1 MRSGTTG
8 HCRLDEPVAVP
19 IRHKGDEQAA
29 GSDRPGI
36 LGGTVQGHVSAD
48 QLAADGCCDLRCPK
62 PHGASPYDAGVPTRR
77 RLVVLFGGRS
87 AEHDVS
93 CMSARHVLAAVD
105 TDRYEV
111 VPVGIG
117 RDGRWSLA
125 ADAATALADGRVEAL
140 GDRLDPTGP
149 SWDPLPRLAGLAAD
163 GPVAVFPLVHGPLGE
178 DGTLQ
183 GLLELADVPY
193 VGSGVLGSA
202 LAMDK
207 LVAREVLA
215 HHGIP
220 QARYRGLHVDRLDE
234 PGSAGHRAL
243 LEELL
248 ADLGPSVFVKPA
260 NLGSS
265 VGVSRASDPDSLA
278 ASLAAAATYDEWIVV
293 EEAVTGREIELAV
306 LGDRVPQ
313 VSGPGEIRPGDAFY
327 SYADKY
333 ETDAAELIDD
343 PDLDPATVVGFQE
356 LAARAFIA
364 LRCSGMARVDFF
376 LAEDG
381 RMLLNEVNTIP
392 GFTSIS
398 MYPRLWLRAGLS
410 YSGLI
415 DRLVDIAVERH
426 ARRRHNTER

>member
-1 MRSGTTG
+1 M
-8 HCRLDEPVAVP
+8 VV
-19 IRHKGDEQAA
+19 
-29 GSDRPGI
+29 
-36 LGGTVQGHVSAD
+36 
-48 QLAADGCCDLRCPK
+48 
-62 PHGASPYDAGVPTRR
+62 RR

-105 TDRYEV
+105 TGRYEV
-111 VPVGIG
+111 IPVGIDTNG
-117 RDGRWSLA
+117 HWSLA
-125 ADAATALADGRVEAL
+125 ADAATALADGRVEDL
-140 GDRLDPTGP
+140 GDSLDPTGP
-149 SWDPLPRLAGLAAD
+149 SWDPLPRLAELAAD

-207 LVAREVLA
+207 LAAREVLA

-220 QARYRGLHVDRLDE
+220 QARYRGLHADRLAD
-234 PGSAGHRAL
+234 PGSPGHRAL

-248 ADLGPSVFVKPA
+248 TDLGPSVFVKPA

-265 VGVSRASDPDSLA
+265 VGVSQASDP
-278 ASLAAAATYDEWIVV
+278 ASLDVALASAATYDEWIVV
-293 EEAVTGREIELAV
+293 EEAVSGREIELAV

-343 PDLDPATVVGFQE
+343 PDLEPSVAVSFQE

-376 LAEDG
+376 LADDG

-392 GFTSIS
+392 GFTAIS
-398 MYPRLWLRAGLS
+398 MYPRLWLKAGLS

-415 DRLVDIAVERH
+415 DQLVDLAVERH
-426 ARRRHNTER
+426 ARRRRNTGR

>member
-1 MRSGTTG
+1 M
-8 HCRLDEPVAVP
+8 VA
-19 IRHKGDEQAA
+19 
-29 GSDRPGI
+29 
-36 LGGTVQGHVSAD
+36 
-48 QLAADGCCDLRCPK
+48 
-62 PHGASPYDAGVPTRR
+62 RR

-105 TDRYEV
+105 TQRYEV

-117 RDGRWSLA
+117 RDGRWSVA
-125 ADAATALADGRVEAL
+125 AEAATALADGDLDSL
-140 GDRLDPTGP
+140 GDRLDTSGP
-149 SWDPLPRLAGLAAD
+149 AWDPLPSLAGMAAD
-163 GPVAVFPLVHGPLGE
+163 GPVAVFPLIHGPLGE

-207 LVAREVLA
+207 LAAKEVLA
-215 HHGIP
+215 HYGIP
-220 QARYRGLHVDRLDE
+220 QVRYRGLHADRLDE
-234 PGSAGHRAL
+234 PGSDGRRAL
-243 LEELL
+243 LEGLL
-248 ADLGPSVFVKPA
+248 MDLGPTVFVKPA
-260 NLGSS
+260 NMGSS
-265 VGVSRASDPDSLA
+265 VGVSRAFDPASLDTSLA
-278 ASLAAAATYDEWIVV
+278 TAATYDEWILV
-293 EEAVTGREIELAV
+293 EEAVAGREIEFAV
-306 LGDRVPQ
+306 LGGRTPQ
-313 VSGPGEIRPGDAFY
+313 VSGPGEIRPGDTFY

-343 PDLDPATVVGFQE
+343 PDLEPATVVGFQE

-376 LAEDG
+376 LADDG

-398 MYPRLWLRAGLS
+398 MYPRLWLKAGLS
-410 YSGLI
+410 YGGLI
-415 DRLVDIAVERH
+415 DRLVELAVERH
-426 ARRRHNTER
+426 ARRRRNTGR

>member
-1 MRSGTTG
+1 M
-8 HCRLDEPVAVP
+8 VA
-19 IRHKGDEQAA
+19 
-29 GSDRPGI
+29 
-36 LGGTVQGHVSAD
+36 
-48 QLAADGCCDLRCPK
+48 
-62 PHGASPYDAGVPTRR
+62 RR

-87 AEHDVS
+87 AEHEVS

-105 TDRYEV
+105 TGRYEV

-125 ADAATALADGRVEAL
+125 SDAAAALADGRVEGL
-140 GDRLDPTGP
+140 GERLDPTGP
-149 SWDPLPRLAGLAAD
+149 SWDPLPRLTALAAD
-163 GPVAVFPLVHGPLGE
+163 GPVAVFPLIHGPLGE

-207 LVAREVLA
+207 LAAREVLA

-220 QARYRGLHVDRLDE
+220 QARYRGLHADRLDE

-243 LEELL
+243 LDELL
-248 ADLGPSVFVKPA
+248 AELGPSVFVKPA
-260 NLGSS
+260 NMGSS
-265 VGVSRASDPDSLA
+265 VGVSQASDPASLEVA
-278 ASLAAAATYDEWIVV
+278 LAAAASYDEWIVV
-293 EEAVTGREIELAV
+293 EEAVSGREIELAV

-333 ETDAAELIDD
+333 ETDSAELIDD
-343 PDLDPATVVGFQE
+343 PDLDPSVVVGFQE

-376 LAEDG
+376 LTDDG
-381 RMLLNEVNTIP
+381 RMLVNEVNTIP

-398 MYPRLWLRAGLS
+398 MYPRLWLKAGLS
-410 YSGLI
+410 YGGLI
-415 DRLVDIAVERH
+415 DQLVELAVERH
-426 ARRRHNTER
+426 ARRRRNTRR

>member
-1 MRSGTTG
+1 
-8 HCRLDEPVAVP
+8 VV
-19 IRHKGDEQAA
+19 
-29 GSDRPGI
+29 
-36 LGGTVQGHVSAD
+36 
-48 QLAADGCCDLRCPK
+48 
-62 PHGASPYDAGVPTRR
+62 TRR

-93 CMSARHVLAAVD
+93 CVSARHVLAAAD
-105 TDRYEV
+105 ADSYEV
-111 VPVGIG
+111 VPVGIA
-117 RDGRWSLA
+117 RDGRWMSA
-125 ADAATALADGRVEAL
+125 ESSATALADGSL
-140 GDRLDPTGP
+140 GDRLDPNGP
-149 SWDPLPRLAGLAAD
+149 AWDPLPRLAEMSAA

-183 GLLELADVPY
+183 GLLEMADVPY

-207 LVAREVLA
+207 LAAKEVVA
-215 HHGIP
+215 HHDLP
-220 QARYRGLHVDRLDE
+220 QARYRGFHADQ
-234 PGSAGHRAL
+234 
-243 LEELL
+243 L
-248 ADLGPSVFVKPA
+248 ADRGSEGHQAILESLLSELGPRVFVKPA

-265 VGVSRASDPDSLA
+265 VGVAPADDATSLDAALADA
-278 ASLAAAATYDEWIVV
+278 ASYDEWVVV

-343 PDLDPATVVGFQE
+343 PDLEPATVVGFQE
-356 LAARAFIA
+356 LAARAFVA

-376 LAEDG
+376 LADDG

-398 MYPRLWLRAGLS
+398 MYPRLWLKAGLS
-410 YSGLI
+410 YGGLI
-415 DRLVDIAVERH
+415 DRRGDLAVERH
-426 ARRRHNTER
+426 ARRRRNTGR